1 MDRFRFPVDLI
12 RAQQEWHATYR
23 ALAVPR
29 PRRTT
34 GLRRR
39 LLQLSVRIERH
50 PFWSTPEGR
59 SPAARVELRRRAA
72 DVRGQRS
79 EGAA

>member
-1 MDRFRFPVDLI
+1 MDRFRFPDDLI

-29 PRRTT
+29 PRRST

-39 LLQLSVRIERH
+39 LLRLSVRIEWH

-59 SPAARVELRRRAA
+59 SPAARVELRRRTA
-72 DVRGQRS
+72 DVRDRRS